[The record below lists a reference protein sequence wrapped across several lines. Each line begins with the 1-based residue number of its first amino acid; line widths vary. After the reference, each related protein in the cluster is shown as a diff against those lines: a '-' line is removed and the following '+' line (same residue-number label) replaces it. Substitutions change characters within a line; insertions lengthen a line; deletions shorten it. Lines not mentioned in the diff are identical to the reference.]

1 MRVQLVLGA
10 LVSLATAF
18 YYPSISDD
26 QDQSKNHQ
34 EQDYNRQSRYLWI
47 NQSNT
52 SPYYSLVMNA
62 TTLALGALYYGSIG
76 LGMWSVLNE
85 ASNTVAKH
93 KALKAKLQIDD
104 SGDHGLGN
112 DFQYSDLS
120 EVSGGGD
127 YAPSATNEAE
137 LEEYEKQLKEYEQ
150 AYEAYLAS
158 YKDWAEKY
166 GMDPNPPDLNALV
179 DSEETRRRKRYQI
192 SSLHRLLQAV

>member
-1 MRVQLVLGA
+1 MRVQLVLAA

-34 EQDYNRQSRYLWI
+34 EQDYNRQQRYLWI

-52 SPYYSLVMNA
+52 SPYYSLVMNV
-62 TTLALGALYYGSIG
+62 TTLAIGALYYGSIG
-76 LGMWSVLNE
+76 LGMWSVLND

-104 SGDHGLGN
+104 SGDHSLGN
-112 DFQYSDLS
+112 DFQYSDLG
-120 EVSGGGD
+120 EVDGGD
-127 YAPSATNEAE
+127 YAPSAADEAE
-137 LEEYEKQLKEYEQ
+137 LIEYEKQLKEYEQ
-150 AYEAYLAS
+150 AYESYLAS

-166 GMDPNPPDLNALV
+166 GMDPNPPDLSAAASELV
-179 DSEETRRRKRYQI
+179 ESQEQRRKRY
-192 SSLHRLLQAV
+192 